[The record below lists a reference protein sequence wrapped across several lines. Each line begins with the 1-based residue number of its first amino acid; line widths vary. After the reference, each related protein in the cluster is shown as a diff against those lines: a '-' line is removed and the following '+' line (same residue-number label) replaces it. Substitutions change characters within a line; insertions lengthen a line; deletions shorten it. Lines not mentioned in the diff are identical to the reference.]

1 MSHFFSYI
9 FLFESGILFLKSNNE
24 FEDVRFVFMDGI
36 LFWWWDFL
44 FAVEGFGSRFDVN
57 FIGDNFLVYADVLRF
72 FLQVCDIASK
82 NSFAPVAFIVN
93 VEVGQP
99 LQSAIFV
106 VS

>member
-1 MSHFFSYI
+1 M
-9 FLFESGILFLKSNNE
+9 FLESNNE
-24 FEDVRFVFMDGI
+24 FKDFSFVLVDGI
-36 LFWWWDFL
+36 LLGWGNFL
-44 FAVEGFGSRFDVN
+44 FAVEGFGSRFDVD
-57 FIGDNFLVYADVLRF
+57 FIRDNFLVYADVLRF